1 MLHIGPRPEAS
12 AKARLGLVVAKKF
25 IRQAVRRNTIKR
37 IAREQ
42 FRLHCA
48 ALPKRDLIIRLMG
61 KFDGMPREEIAIE
74 IVGLLKKVRP

>member
-1 MLHIGPRPEAS
+1 MLHIGPKTES
-12 AKARLGLVVAKKF
+12 ADKTRLGLVVAKKF
-25 IRQAVRRNTIKR
+25 IRQAVRRNTIRR

-48 ALPKRDLIIRLMG
+48 EIPKRDLIIRLMG
-61 KFDGMPREEIAIE
+61 KIVGMPREEIAAD